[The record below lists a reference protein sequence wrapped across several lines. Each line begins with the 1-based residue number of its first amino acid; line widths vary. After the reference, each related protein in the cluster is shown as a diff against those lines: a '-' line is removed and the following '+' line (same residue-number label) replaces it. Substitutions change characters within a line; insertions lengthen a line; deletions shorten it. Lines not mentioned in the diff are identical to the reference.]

1 MYSTLIIVIL
11 MGAYLFYN
19 TSKKVKFGPRPQWLE
34 KLCAQTKFVRT
45 MSMMMLL
52 VPFGAIL
59 YLQDF
64 GAGFF
69 AFFAYFMCIMSLVV
83 LLNPYRYFKL
93 YPILGLYL
101 FSLCVELLIS

>member
-1 MYSTLIIVIL
+1 MYSTLLIVIL
-11 MGAYLFYN
+11 CGTYLFYSS
-19 TSKKVKFGPRPQWLE
+19 SKKVKFGPRPPWLE
-34 KLCAQTKFVRT
+34 KMCAQTKFVCIL
-45 MSMMMLL
+45 SILL
-52 VPFGAIL
+52 LLIPFAALL
-59 YLQDF
+59 YLQGF

-69 AFFAYFMCIMSLVV
+69 AFFAYFMCMMSLVV

>member
-1 MYSTLIIVIL
+1 MYSTLLIVIL

-45 MSMMMLL
+45 LSMLL
-52 VPFGAIL
+52 LIFPFGAVL
-59 YLQDF
+59 YLQGF

-69 AFFAYFMCIMSLVV
+69 AFFAYFMCMMCLVV

-93 YPILGLYL
+93 YPIMGLYV

>member
-1 MYSTLIIVIL
+1 M
-11 MGAYLFYN
+11 
-19 TSKKVKFGPRPQWLE
+19 
-34 KLCAQTKFVRT
+34 CAQTKFVRIL
-45 MSMMMLL
+45 SILL
-52 VPFGAIL
+52 LLIPFAALL
-59 YLQDF
+59 YLQGF

-69 AFFAYFMCIMSLVV
+69 AFFAYFMCMMSLVV